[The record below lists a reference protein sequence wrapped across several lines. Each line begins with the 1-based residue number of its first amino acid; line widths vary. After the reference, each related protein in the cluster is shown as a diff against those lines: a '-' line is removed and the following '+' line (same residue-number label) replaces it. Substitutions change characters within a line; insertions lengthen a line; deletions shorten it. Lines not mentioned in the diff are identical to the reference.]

1 MFLGHENLRGVK
13 EQYEITPEQQQEY
26 MRCAFD
32 PIYFAEHYVYI
43 KSNKKGM
50 HLVKLFD
57 YQKKALKIF
66 NSEEYDGRENAIV
79 LMPENA
85 IVLMPRQMGKC
96 FFKDVN
102 LTIRDVLSGEIRQ
115 VSGSELFG
123 MAEDGN

>member
-79 LMPENA
+79 LMP
-85 IVLMPRQMGKC
+85 RQMGKC
-96 FFKDVN
+96 LRDDVN

-115 VSGSELFG
+115 VSCSELFG

>member
-13 EQYEITPEQQQEY
+13 EQYEVTKEQQQEF

-66 NSEEYDGRENAIV
+66 SSEEYDDR
-79 LMPENA
+79 ENA

-96 FFKDVN
+96 LRDTSKLAV
-102 LTIRDVLSGEIRQ
+102 RDVLSGEIMQ
-115 VSGSELFG
+115 VSISELFD
-123 MAEDGN
+123 MAEEEN